1 MKKFLLLFPVITLIA
16 AACSIATTTN
26 QSTQTSTEAK
36 TQANSPTVQT
46 YNNLGYSFDYP
57 LNWEVRNNDRSG
69 TKFDV
74 TVADKKYSN
83 ALEFP
88 GLSIDVSVTGEFKKA
103 RIVRNF
109 SESDAVNEVVQI
121 AFVENGQ
128 KIYASCA
135 LYKDISVIDTCNQ
148 ILDSFRATK

>member
-1 MKKFLLLFPVITLIA
+1 MKKFLLLFPVVLLIA
-16 AACSIATTTN
+16 AGCNKITTTN
-26 QSTQTSTEAK
+26 QNTQTSTETQ
-36 TQANSPTVQT
+36 TQANAPTVQT

-57 LNWEVRNNDRSG
+57 LNWEVRNNDPSG

-74 TVADKKYSN
+74 TVADKKYGN

-109 SESDAVNEVVQI
+109 SESDAVNGVVQI
-121 AFVENGQ
+121 AFVENAQ
-128 KIYASCA
+128 KIYASCS
-135 LYKDISVIDTCNQ
+135 LYKDMSVIDTCNQ
-148 ILDSFRATK
+148 ILDSFKATK